1 MTQITLHQQFHG
13 YRKGHQLLS
22 ASLALDPHD
31 QDAVDRLSDVTGRLR
46 PGELFNPYLS
56 AYPLPSGSHYVIAR
70 TVQDLK
76 APRAGCVRTR
86 SVFMPMDSW
95 IELRNLESVFALL
108 VPVQET
114 EEARPRKA
122 PPAGDA
128 PPKHVSDGRMAE
140 LVHSLFFTEVC
151 PIVVFDAAEADLI
164 ATRLLLALPPGLRRS
179 FSLCTLAFGPR
190 NLDERNFDLLFAP
203 TSVQSR
209 FARESF
215 CRIGSRGSMSSE
227 KLHRLAA
234 PTAWRIFQSDE
245 PRLAAP
251 ELLGLMDEDEL
262 SDRSAV
268 RIILRWDELA
278 SRAQTTPTAVLGLLD
293 ILNSRGGLG
302 SRGWDRLSPMVDAAV
317 DLAKSGSS
325 ARESWDFL
333 FALAAKVEWESAP
346 VGLARKIED
355 SARSLGRDEPVIAL
369 GALTDLET
377 EVLEAMFVLKGGG
390 DGVAESSTFE
400 SLPDYLSGL
409 EPDQLLRLVAASDR
423 LAEALVAAMKVA
435 PNRWLT
441 TVAHLLEG
449 EDTRDR
455 RQVRRRLVSLVDDA
469 IVSMAVPAMLVD
481 VSGTELAELAVEVGG
496 SGRFRSEAF
505 NTVLAEAA
513 RDSGSLDEVREA
525 VASRVKG
532 ADRDAFLLECVEF
545 IGSDVEWLL
554 SLSDGVLAGRL
565 LTALLVDAEEAGI
578 HSVLS
583 KRARAR
589 RVVSALQEALPLSA
603 PQIAR
608 VLTLSLLAGST
619 GLDIGFEVVSM
630 LPPEKRLS
638 LESWLLREAF
648 AASPLGDNRLGTAL
662 AEFQGGLTAEELV
675 EAATA
680 GSIGR
685 RRVSENLV
693 ALNGA
698 PPRVRDG
705 VVEVVDLLSRNLVQ
719 RPWEKLQES
728 AYSSWARMLA
738 DSGPRDSESRVRAS
752 ITAFVFA
759 LRHVTYPLSPL
770 VVASFPVL
778 YSNPPRLKELRGVVR
793 DFFGFSSYSWP
804 GSKKTKVTRRE
815 LIDAMVDAFVLSS
828 WPPVDLMLAAL
839 EADVGERVV
848 KRLRRRFSGRRYLE
862 RIANDANRLDDEIRG
877 RVLACVS
884 GTTWLETARDTRLP
898 TAGPST
904 DGGRQNG
911 SNRRR
916 DERKR
921 SGKHD

>member
-1 MTQITLHQQFHG
+1 MTQTTLHQQFHG

-56 AYPLPSGSHYVIAR
+56 AYPLPSGSHYVVAR
-70 TVQDLK
+70 TFQDLE
-76 APRAGCVRTR
+76 APRSGCVRTR
-86 SVFMPMDSW
+86 SVLMPMDSW
-95 IELRNLESVFALL
+95 IELRNLESVLAVLL
-108 VPVQET
+108 PVRET

-122 PPAGDA
+122 PPAGA
-128 PPKHVSDGRMAE
+128 VPPKHVSDARMAE
-140 LVHSLFFTEVC
+140 LVHSLFFDEVR

-179 FSLCTLAFGPR
+179 FALCTLAFGPR

-209 FARESF
+209 FSRESF
-215 CRIGSRGSMSSE
+215 CRIGARGSMASE

-234 PTAWRIFQSDE
+234 PTARRIFQSDE
-245 PRLAAP
+245 PSLAAP

-278 SRAQTTPTAVLGLLD
+278 SRAHTTPTAVLGLLD

-302 SRGWDRLSPMVDAAV
+302 PRGWDRLSPTVDAAV
-317 DLAKSGSS
+317 DLAKLGSS

-333 FALAAKVEWESAP
+333 FALTAKVEWESAP

-377 EVLEAMFVLKGGG
+377 EVLEAVFVLRGVG
-390 DGVAESSTFE
+390 DGVAESSAFE

-409 EPDQLLRLVAASDR
+409 EADQLLRLVAASDR
-423 LAEALVAAMKVA
+423 LGEALVAAMKAA

-455 RQVRRRLVSLVDDA
+455 RQVRRWLVSLVDDS
-469 IVSMAVPAMLVD
+469 IVSMVVPAMLVD

-525 VASRVKG
+525 VASRVQG
-532 ADRDAFLLECVEF
+532 ADRDAFLLGCVEF
-545 IGSDVEWLL
+545 TGSDVDWLL
-554 SLSDGVLAGRL
+554 GLSDEVLAGRL
-565 LTALLVDAEEAGI
+565 LTALLADAEEREI
-578 HSVLS
+578 HSLVS
-583 KRARAR
+583 KRARAP
-589 RVVSALQEALPLSA
+589 RVVSALQGALPLSA

-608 VLTLSLLAGST
+608 VLTLGFLAGSA
-619 GLDIGFEVVSM
+619 GLDLGFEVVSM
-630 LPPEKRLS
+630 LPPEKRPS
-638 LESWLLREAF
+638 LESWLLREVL
-648 AASPLGDNRLGTAL
+648 AAAPPGDDRVGAAL
-662 AEFQGGLTAEELV
+662 TEFQGGLTAEELV

-680 GSIGR
+680 VSINR

-693 ALNGA
+693 ALNGS
-698 PPRVRDG
+698 PPEVRDG

-719 RPWEKLQES
+719 RPWEKLDES
-728 AYSSWARMLA
+728 AYRAWARMLA
-738 DSGPRDSESRVRAS
+738 DSGPVDSESRMRAS
-752 ITAFVFA
+752 ITGFVFA

-770 VVASFPVL
+770 VIATFPVL
-778 YSNPPRLKELRGVVR
+778 YCNPPRRKELRGVVR
-793 DFFGFSSYSWP
+793 DSFGFSFYSWAS
-804 GSKKTKVTRRE
+804 SKKTKDARRE
-815 LIDAMVDAFVLSS
+815 LIDAMVDAFVVSS
-828 WPPVDLMLAAL
+828 WPPVDLILAAM
-839 EADVGERVV
+839 EVDVGERVV
-848 KRLRRRFSGRRYLE
+848 ERLRSRFSGGRYLE
-862 RIANDANRLDDEIRG
+862 RISKDANRLDDEVRHHI
-877 RVLACVS
+877 LTCVS
-884 GTTWLETARDTRLP
+884 GK
-898 TAGPST
+898 G
-904 DGGRQNG
+904 
-911 SNRRR
+911 
-916 DERKR
+916 
-921 SGKHD
+921 